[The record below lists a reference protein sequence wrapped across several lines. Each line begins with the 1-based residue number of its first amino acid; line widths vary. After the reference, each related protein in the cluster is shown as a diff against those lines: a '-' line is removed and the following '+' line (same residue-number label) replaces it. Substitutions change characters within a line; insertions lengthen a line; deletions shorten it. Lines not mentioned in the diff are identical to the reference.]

1 MTLALQVSLCPST
14 QKSGVVCGQRAK
26 QRLKEK
32 ERQCEYRISHDRS
45 AVRLHEHGEHF
56 NRCKLSKK
64 EILVCT
70 SIRYT
75 Q

>member
-32 ERQCEYRISHDRS
+32 EGKVNTRYHTTDLQCGCMSMVNISIVASYRKNGTWY
-45 AVRLHEHGEHF
+45 A
-56 NRCKLSKK
+56 
-64 EILVCT
+64 
-70 SIRYT
+70 
-75 Q
+75 QA